1 MNRRPFVGGNWKM
14 NTDLISGTA
23 LAQAVATQ
31 WKQSADAVDVVIF
44 PPYPY
49 LQAVARVTNGTV
61 IALGAQ
67 DVSSEANGAL
77 TGEVSAEML
86 LDIGVTWVLVGHSER
101 RHRLGESDSLVAE
114 KFSMAIESGLSV
126 VLCVGETL
134 DQRTAGTAHEV
145 VAHQVENAF
154 ERIRADVLSQIVIAY
169 EPLWAIGTGLAATA
183 KDVQDAHQEIRESI
197 ASRYDAELASRVRI
211 IYGGSLVP
219 GNAKTLFAAPGV
231 DGGLIGGASL
241 KAPDFLAICSSALI
255 GIAAG

>member
-1 MNRRPFVGGNWKM
+1 M
-14 NTDLISGTA
+14 NTDLESGTA
-23 LAQAVATQ
+23 LAQSVATQ
-31 WKQSADAVDVVIF
+31 WKQNADAVDVVIF

-49 LQAVARVTNGTV
+49 LQTLSRAIDSST

-126 VLCVGETL
+126 VLCVGETF
-134 DQRTAGTAHEV
+134 DQRTAGRAHEV
-145 VAHQVENAF
+145 VAHQVASAF
-154 ERIRADVLSQIVIAY
+154 ERIRVDALSRIVIAY
-169 EPLWAIGTGLAATA
+169 EPVWAIGTGLAATA
-183 KDVQDAHQEIRESI
+183 QDAQAAHHEVRESI
-197 ASRYDAELASRVRI
+197 ASRYDVEFASRIRI

-219 GNAKTLFAAPGV
+219 GNAKTIFAAPGV

-241 KAPDFLAICSSALI
+241 KAPDFLSICSSALI